1 MAGRGVR
8 ILAGVVGALFL
19 FPLGYLVVRTTSL
32 GADFGELLLSSATAQ
47 PLVNSLA
54 IATST
59 AVTAGVL
66 GSALA
71 FLVVRT
77 QLPGRRLLRWALALP
92 LVVPSYVGAT
102 AVLAAFGPG
111 ALIGSIP
118 RLQGFWGSLVVLTLL
133 TYPYVYLPVVGRLST
148 TAPELEEAAR
158 LLGDTPGRAVRKVV
172 VPQIRGAAGAGMLLV
187 FLYGLS
193 DFGAVSLLRFDT
205 ITRAIFSSQLSNRAA
220 SLTLGLV
227 LALLA
232 LAVAAAANTAATEE
246 PRVGSTR
253 KPSESPQPEYPTP
266 TVAEPRPIHT
276 PKTATGVTRANPMT
290 AQHTITAGPS
300 QRPSG

>member
-187 FLYGLS
+187 FLYGAKIAE
-193 DFGAVSLLRFDT
+193 AV
-205 ITRAIFSSQLSNRAA
+205 
-220 SLTLGLV
+220 
-227 LALLA
+227 
-232 LAVAAAANTAATEE
+232 
-246 PRVGSTR
+246 
-253 KPSESPQPEYPTP
+253 
-266 TVAEPRPIHT
+266 
-276 PKTATGVTRANPMT
+276 
-290 AQHTITAGPS
+290 
-300 QRPSG
+300 